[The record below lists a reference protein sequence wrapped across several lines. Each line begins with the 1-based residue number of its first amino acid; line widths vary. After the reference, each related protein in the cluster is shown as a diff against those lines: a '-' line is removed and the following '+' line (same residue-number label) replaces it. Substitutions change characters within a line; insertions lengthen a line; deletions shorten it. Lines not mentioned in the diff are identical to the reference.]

1 MTKSLYGGWV
11 TFTAHLSKKYNYK
24 LYKITKKT
32 EKNRVRPFGYDIN
45 YQNLCMDDIKILPNI
60 IITAIDKS
68 YYEYLDFFPDK
79 TKIVIHDPTEIK
91 NKSIIEKLK
100 RFEVITIRH
109 TVHELLKTHGIDN
122 IFLHH
127 PFFDYPYN
135 KEKNLTKNVSI
146 SRIDFDKNIDIILRS
161 NLLLK
166 TNKIDI
172 YGAKNGLYVYHKLK
186 NKLHLELDN
195 YKGTFTKSFDELS
208 SILKDVKFVI
218 DMSSIK
224 NDGGGTQYTFLE
236 AIHHECVLILN
247 SEWTNNLNT
256 NFKHGY
262 NCFIVSN
269 EKELIEILNSDIDTS
284 DILKN
289 AKKMLDI
296 NTNSNWSF

>member
-1 MTKSLYGGWV
+1 MRRPYD
-11 TFTAHLSKKYNYK
+11 TAEAN
-24 LYKITKKT
+24 
-32 EKNRVRPFGYDIN
+32 VRLFSREF
-45 YQNLCMDDIKILPNI
+45 L
-60 IITAIDKS
+60 
-68 YYEYLDFFPDK
+68 E
-79 TKIVIHDPTEIK
+79 
-91 NKSIIEKLK
+91 
-100 RFEVITIRH
+100 
-109 TVHELLKTHGIDN
+109 N

-236 AIHHECVLILN
+236 AIHHECVLILY

-269 EKELIEILNSDIDTS
+269 EKELIEIIELILNCKFFQI
-284 DILKN
+284 
-289 AKKMLDI
+289 MLLVYI
-296 NTNSNWSF
+296 IICNYPLYGP